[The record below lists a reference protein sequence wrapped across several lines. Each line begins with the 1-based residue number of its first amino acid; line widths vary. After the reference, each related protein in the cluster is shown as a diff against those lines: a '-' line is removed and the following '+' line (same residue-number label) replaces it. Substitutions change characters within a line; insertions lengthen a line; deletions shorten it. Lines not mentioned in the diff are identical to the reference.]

1 MAHKTITLEDLGVK
15 PLQRKSDHLLT
26 LDPEKENWQQLFAL
40 TEHWLSDVKFFK
52 DELSFFRNLLSQYLV
67 WINDEKSID
76 SMRRLSSKITK
87 LETVRSSLDQRFENH
102 QKHLCNLIENP
113 FSHDGQKGKDEHT
126 SLEIF
131 FADFVKDFRTIKKE
145 AFGLIENVIDVE
157 KERTNAIM

>member
-1 MAHKTITLEDLGVK
+1 MAHKMITLEDLGVK
-15 PLQRKSDHLLT
+15 PLQRKSDNLIT

-102 QKHLCNLIENP
+102 QNHLGNLIEIHLAMMGRRAKRSILRLKYFLP
-113 FSHDGQKGKDEHT
+113 IS
-126 SLEIF
+126 
-131 FADFVKDFRTIKKE
+131 
-145 AFGLIENVIDVE
+145 
-157 KERTNAIM
+157 